1 MNSLILVYKN
11 RTETMAVCMD
21 RIRTELS
28 ISSEIPMTYAGRL
41 DPMAE
46 GLVIFLCGSM
56 RFQKDKFMKL
66 SKTYSIGFIPG
77 IETDTYD
84 VLGLIQNV
92 SDSKSHYSIADLEK
106 NIQLFQPTGTFNQSF
121 PSFSSRKVFG
131 KSLFQHALDNNEEI
145 PEQSHDVTIFGYSNI
160 KQQSINRD
168 ELVQSITNDIK
179 KVSGEFRQNEII
191 ESWKKTA
198 SELPSELIIYSLDI
212 ECSSGFYVRQWV
224 HDFGTFQ
231 ENNAVTFSII
241 RGTID
246 IFTMSM
252 LNGESYRVFDEH
264 DPLIHKLTI

>member
-1 MNSLILVYKN
+1 MNSLILAYKN

-28 ISSEIPMTYAGRL
+28 ISPEILMTYAGRL

-56 RFQKDKFMKL
+56 RFHKDKFMKL
-66 SKTYSIGFIPG
+66 SKMYSVGFIPG

-84 VLGLIQNV
+84 TLGLIQNV
-92 SDSKSHYSIADLEK
+92 SDSKSQYSIADLEK
-106 NIQLFQPTGTFNQSF
+106 NIQLFQPIGTFNQSF
-121 PSFSSRKVFG
+121 PSFSSRRVFG
-131 KSLFQHALDNNEEI
+131 KPLFQHALDNNEEI

-160 KQQSINRD
+160 KQQSMNRD
-168 ELVQSITNDIK
+168 ELIESITNDVK
-179 KVSGEFRQNEII
+179 KVSGEFRQDEII
-191 ESWKKTA
+191 KSWKKAT
-198 SELPSELIIYSLDI
+198 EKLPSELIMYSLDI

-224 HDFGTFQ
+224 HDFGAFLG
-231 ENNAVTFSII
+231 NNAVTFSII

>member
-21 RIRTELS
+21 RIRAELS

-66 SKTYSIGFIPG
+66 SKTYSVEFILG
-77 IETDTYD
+77 IETDTHD
-84 VLGLIQNV
+84 ILGLVQET
-92 SDSKSHYSIADLEK
+92 SETTKYSATDLEHT
-106 NIQLFQPTGTFNQSF
+106 IQLFQPVGTFNQSF
-121 PSFSSRKVFG
+121 PDFSSRKVFG
-131 KSLFQHALDNNEEI
+131 KPMFQHALDNNDDI
-145 PEQSHDVTIFGYSNI
+145 PDQSHDVSIFTYSHMKQRSVSRAELIKNI
-160 KQQSINRD
+160 IND
-168 ELVQSITNDIK
+168 LK
-179 KVSGEFRQNEII
+179 KVSGEFRQDEIVKSWEQII
-191 ESWKKTA
+191 EK
-198 SELPSELIIYSLDI
+198 LPSELNLYGIDI

-224 HDFGTFQ
+224 HDFGNFLGD
-231 ENNAVTFSII
+231 NAVTFSII

-246 IFTMSM
+246 VFTMSM

-264 DPLIHKLTI
+264 DPVISKLTI